1 MKDKHTA
8 PGHTSIG
15 ALAAEGTLALPR
27 QTKRLIMLAAPPVPV
42 AMAFYLEVTCLR

>member
-15 ALAAEGTLALPR
+15 ALAAEGMLALPR
-27 QTKRLIMLAAPPVPV
+27 QTKHLIMLAAPPVPV